1 MLGSTTAVS
10 WMSAETSSCA
20 SEEGEGGGIEWV
32 RFNEGGVQH
41 AISKGYNGGRRGGV
55 EDGLLGTIGARVWT
69 T

>member
-32 RFNEGGVQH
+32 RFNEGGGSNTLYPGD
-41 AISKGYNGGRRGGV
+41 IRGVGV
-55 EDGLLGTIGARVWT
+55 GV
-69 T
+69 